1 MFEEE
6 KTFSDKRPLSKKS
19 LETTLFWLGLALYL
33 LTRFIALDKFP
44 IYFFSDEAIQTMTA
58 RDLVSRGLRDLDGSL
73 FPVYFENGGQY
84 NLSLSVWLQVLI
96 TGLPNSI
103 WLTRGLSALV
113 SLLFPLAGGFYLRD
127 HLKARFWWLTPYLVS
142 VIPTWFLHSRTAFET
157 VLGASLYCLFLFLY
171 ANYRLKD
178 RRWLIPALAAGA
190 LAFYSYSPLQLV
202 VVLSGVVFLLA
213 DWRYHFAEPKSWQ
226 RGLAAL
232 VLLAAPYLVFRLTHA
247 EALGQHLRI
256 VHSYWVSGISLSE
269 KITQFLWRWLK
280 GINPLY
286 WYFPNN
292 QDLIRHLMKGY
303 GHLPWLFLPFTLL
316 GLWRCLCQKRE
327 PANRVLLIALL
338 VAPSGAA
345 LVDVAITRLL
355 VMVVPLA
362 LLTALG
368 VNETLVWRS
377 AKMKAQSLPSL
388 GLALALTAAAGWMT
402 RDAIVNGPTWYSDY
416 SLYGMQWGGQQLS
429 AKILE
434 FKQAQP
440 QAQLTL
446 SPTWANNTDVI
457 MRYFLGD
464 PLPVT
469 MGTLEEH
476 DNYYIPF
483 KDGEVFILPPE
494 EYAALKENPKFA
506 DIEVLDVLPYPNGD
520 PGFYFV
526 SLDYSEGAEAIF
538 AAELAERRLPQSG
551 QVEILG
557 QAVELTYPKLD
568 IGQIMDAFDGDRATL
583 IRTFEANPLNLTL
596 VFSEPVEMQAITVWL
611 GNVRSAVSVE
621 LIDDQGL
628 HHRFDGFDAGMVAI
642 HPIQLDFG
650 ENLSVSSLNLS
661 VKSLDEREP
670 VHVHLW
676 DVEFE

>member
-1 MFEEE
+1 MR
-6 KTFSDKRPLSKKS
+6 TRTALV
-19 LETTLFWLGLALYL
+19 LFLLGLALYL

-58 RDLVSRGLRDLDGSL
+58 RDLAARGLRDLDGSL

-96 TGLPNSI
+96 TWLPNSI
-103 WLTRGLSALV
+103 WLTRGLPALIT
-113 SLLFPLAGGFYLRD
+113 LLFPLAGGLTLRD
-127 HLKARFWWLTPYLVS
+127 HLKARFWWLTPYLFS
-142 VIPTWFLHSRTAFET
+142 AIPAWFLHSRTAFET
-157 VLGASLYCLFLFLY
+157 ALGASFYCLFLFLY
-171 ANYRLKD
+171 SNYRLKD

-202 VVLSGVVFLLA
+202 VVLSGLIFLLV
-213 DWRYHFAEPKSWQ
+213 DWRYHFENPRSWQ
-226 RGLAAL
+226 RGLL
-232 VLLAAPYLVFRLTHA
+232 TLFLLAAPYLFFRLTHA
-247 EALGQHLRI
+247 EAFGQHLRI
-256 VHSYWVSGISLSE
+256 VHSYWVSGISFLE
-269 KITQFLWRWLK
+269 KLILFFWRWLK
-280 GINPLY
+280 GFNPLY
-286 WYFPNN
+286 WYFPNE

-303 GHLPWLFLPFTLL
+303 GHLPWAFLPFALL
-316 GLWRCLCQKRE
+316 GLWRCLRQWQQ
-327 PANRVLLIALL
+327 PAKRVLLIALL

-368 VNETLVWRS
+368 ANEALVWLS
-377 AKMKAQSLPSL
+377 AKMKESRLPAVS
-388 GLALALTAAAGWMT
+388 LALVLTFASGWMM

-429 AKILE
+429 EKILE
-434 FKQAQP
+434 FKQSHP

-464 PLPVT
+464 PLPIE
-469 MGTLEEH
+469 MGTLGEH
-476 DNYYIPF
+476 SAYYIPF
-483 KDGEVFILPPE
+483 EEGEIFILPPE
-494 EYAALKENPKFA
+494 EYAALLKNPKFA
-506 DIEVLDVLPYPNGD
+506 DVEVLDILPYPDGK

-526 SLDYSEGAEAIF
+526 SLDYSAGAEAIF
-538 AAELAERRLPQSG
+538 AAELAERQKPQVEQVELLG
-551 QVEILG
+551 QV
-557 QAVELTYPKLD
+557 VDVTYPLLD
-568 IGQIMDAFDGDRATL
+568 IGQVVDAFDGDRATL

-596 VFSEPVEMQAITVWL
+596 TFSNAVELQTVTVWL
-611 GNVRSAVSVE
+611 GNVRSAIRVE

-628 HHRFDGFDAGMVAI
+628 RHQFEAFDAGTEAI
-642 HPIQLDFG
+642 HPVQLDFG
-650 ENLSVSSLNLS
+650 KPLTLQSLNLS
-661 VKSLDEREP
+661 IESLDEREP

-676 DVEFE
+676 DVAFE

>member
-1 MFEEE
+1 M
-6 KTFSDKRPLSKKS
+6 
-19 LETTLFWLGLALYL
+19 LGLALYL

-58 RDLVSRGLRDLDGSL
+58 RDLVIRGLRDLDGSL

-84 NLSLSVWLQVLI
+84 NLSFSVWLQVLI
-96 TGLPNSI
+96 TWLPNSV
-103 WLTRGLSALV
+103 WLTRGLSALI
-113 SLLFPLAGGFYLRD
+113 SLLFPLTGGFYLRD
-127 HLKARFWWLTPYLVS
+127 HFKAPFWWLTPYLVS
-142 VIPTWFLHSRTAFET
+142 AIPTWFLHSRTAFET

-171 ANYRLKD
+171 ANYRLRD
-178 RRWLIPALAAGA
+178 RRWLIPALTAGA

-202 VVLSGVVFLLA
+202 VVLSGVLFLLA
-213 DWRYHFAEPKSWQ
+213 DWHYHFAEPKSWR
-226 RGLAAL
+226 RGLIAL
-232 VLLAAPYLVFRLTHA
+232 TLLAAPYVFFRLTHA
-247 EALGQHLRI
+247 EAFGQHLRI
-256 VHSYWVSGISLSE
+256 VHSYWVSGISLLE
-269 KITQFLWRWLK
+269 KFTLFFSRWLK
-280 GINPLY
+280 GFNPLY
-286 WYFPNN
+286 WFFPNN

-316 GLWRCLCQKRE
+316 GLLRCLRQKRE
-327 PANRVLLIALL
+327 PASRVLLIALL
-338 VAPSGAA
+338 AAPSGAA

-368 VNETLVWRS
+368 ANDTLVWLS
-377 AKMKAQSLPSL
+377 AKMKTQRLPSL

-402 RDAIVNGPTWYSDY
+402 HDAIVNGPTWYSDY

-429 AKILE
+429 EKILE
-434 FKQAQP
+434 FQQAKP
-440 QAQLTL
+440 KAQLTL

-469 MGTLEEH
+469 MGTLDEH
-476 DNYYIPF
+476 DNYYLPF

-526 SLDYSEGAEAIF
+526 SLDYSESAEALF

-551 QVEILG
+551 KVEIWG
-557 QAVELTYPKLD
+557 QTVEVTYPMLD
-568 IGQIMDAFDGDRATL
+568 IGQIADAFDGDRATL
-583 IRTFEANPLNLTL
+583 IRTFEANPLNLNL
-596 VFSEPVEMQAITVWL
+596 AFSEPVEMKAITVWL
-611 GNVRSAVSVE
+611 GNVRSGIRVE
-621 LIDDQGL
+621 LIDDQGQ
-628 HHRFDGFDAGMVAI
+628 HHQFEAFDAGMEAI
-642 HPIQLDFG
+642 HPVQLDFG

-661 VKSLDEREP
+661 VESLDEREP

-676 DVEFE
+676 DVGFE

>member
-1 MFEEE
+1 MSERV
-6 KTFSDKRPLSKKS
+6 SIKRKP
-19 LETTLFWLGLALYL
+19 TTATILFVHGLVLYL

-58 RDLVSRGLRDLDGSL
+58 RDLVARGLRDLDGSL

-96 TGLPNSI
+96 TWLPNSI
-103 WLTRGLSALV
+103 WLTRGLPALIT
-113 SLLFPLAGGFYLRD
+113 LLFPLAGGLYLRD
-127 HLKARFWWLTPYLVS
+127 HLKARFWWLTPYIVS
-142 VIPTWFLHSRTAFET
+142 AIPAWFLHSRTAFET
-157 VLGASLYCLFLFLY
+157 ALGASLYCLFLFLY
-171 ANYRLKD
+171 ANYRLRD

-202 VVLSGVVFLLA
+202 VVLSGVIFLLV
-213 DWRYHFAEPKSWQ
+213 DWRYHFENPKSWQ
-226 RGLAAL
+226 RGLATL

-247 EALGQHLRI
+247 EAFAQHLRI
-256 VHSYWVSGISLSE
+256 VHSYWVSGISVLE
-269 KITQFLWRWLK
+269 KFGLFFWRWLK
-280 GINPLY
+280 GFNPLY
-286 WYFPNN
+286 WYLPND

-316 GLWRCLCQKRE
+316 GLWRCLRQWRQ
-327 PANRVLLIALL
+327 PDIYILLIALL

-368 VNETLVWRS
+368 VNEALVWLS
-377 AKMKAQSLPSL
+377 AKMKKNRLPAVS
-388 GLALALTAAAGWMT
+388 LALALAAATGWMT

-429 AKILE
+429 AKIID
-434 FKQAQP
+434 FQKAHP
-440 QAQLTL
+440 QARLTL

-464 PLPVT
+464 PLPIE
-469 MGTLEEH
+469 MGTLGEH
-476 DNYYIPF
+476 TTYFIPF
-483 KDGEVFILPPE
+483 EDGEVFILPPE
-494 EYAALKENPKFA
+494 EYAALLENPKFA
-506 DIEVLDVLPYPNGD
+506 DIKVLDLLPYPDGN

-526 SLDYSEGAEAIF
+526 SLDYAPGAEAIF
-538 AAELAERRLPQSG
+538 AAELVERQKP
-551 QVEILG
+551 QVEQVQLFG
-557 QAVELTYPKLD
+557 QTVEVTHPLLD
-568 IGQIMDAFDGDRATL
+568 IGQIADAFDGDRATL

-596 VFSEPVEMQAITVWL
+596 VFSEPLELQAISVWL
-611 GNVRSAVSVE
+611 GNVRSAIRVE
-621 LIDDQGL
+621 LIDDQGQY
-628 HHRFDGFDAGMVAI
+628 HQIEAFDAGTEAI
-642 HPIQLDFG
+642 HPIRLDFG
-650 ENLSVSSLNLS
+650 QKLAVKSLNLS
-661 VKSLDEREP
+661 IESLDEREP

-676 DVEFE
+676 DVLFE